1 MVVDYKT
8 KYDVNPHVI
17 YSILT
22 GNHTFRVPNFQREYV
37 WATKEKETATDRQV
51 NAFFDDIYEASKQG
65 ENYYIGSIITYE
77 GNEFEHFLVDG
88 QQRLT
93 TLMILFSAYRDF
105 QLSELQEEKYVV
117 SDPYLR
123 FDQKIP
129 GRNRK
134 VDKLIIS
141 NKSGRE
147 FLKDLLRGF
156 EIESIDVRV
165 GSKAMREAYDF
176 CFEFFQNKGV
186 SDSEAFVDYILKH
199 VELSWIQADDMESAF
214 IVFERMN
221 DRGKDLDVSDKF
233 KYLIFQQDKEE
244 DLEAQSSEIND
255 IWDQMKKDLSKAEN
269 TEQPKFDR
277 FLSYFMVSR
286 FLEEKWLGTSQLY
299 SYVKQ
304 PKNIKKVGLDNP
316 KLFLKKME
324 HDLDLHCK
332 FLNGLNKDSTENKN
346 LKTIK
351 SYASD
356 VRQHIPVL
364 LAAHIGKVSE
374 NDFEKLTIA
383 LEKLVFALKIS
394 GAQWNVVNTL
404 VPKWCTALRTKS
416 VTVSKFISEAIQPE
430 INKRAESM
438 SLNLTN
444 TENLNTTLIK
454 YILEKTNEIICLEAG
469 EPVST
474 TMKLGKKNSHTIE
487 HILPVNYSHEHVHP
501 KSDYVS
507 TKKLVWRLGNL
518 TLLERVANS
527 KLGDKSPFE
536 KYEMNGYKDSNIIL
550 SKVIRTKKFSGEP
563 GPKHKAVIKK
573 FNIDPIE
580 LEEGQYW
587 TEKQI
592 AKREKIYFSVLSEF
606 FGVELKSVSQ

>member
-1 MVVDYKT
+1 MEGYKT
-8 KYDVNPHVI
+8 KYDVTPHVI
-17 YSILT
+17 YSLLT
-22 GNHTFRVPNFQREYV
+22 GNHTFRIPNFQREYV
-37 WATKEKETATDRQV
+37 WATKEKETASDRQV
-51 NAFFDDIYEASKQG
+51 NEFFNDIYEASGQG

-93 TLMILFSAYRDF
+93 TLMILFAAFRDY
-105 QLSELQEEKYVV
+105 QLEIIGKEEYKV

-123 FDQKIP
+123 FNQQIP
-129 GRNRK
+129 GNQRQ
-134 VDKLIIS
+134 VDKLVIS
-141 NKSGRE
+141 NRSGKE
-147 FLKDLLRGF
+147 FLKELLIGYA
-156 EIESIDVRV
+156 IEDIDVRV

-176 CFEFFQNKGV
+176 CLEFYKSKGQTA
-186 SDSEAFVDYILKH
+186 SKKFIDYILKH

-221 DRGKDLDVSDKF
+221 DRGKDLVVSDKF
-233 KYLIFQQDKEE
+233 KYLIFQQDRDE

-255 IWDQMKKDLSKAEN
+255 SWNQMKKDLSSAEN
-269 TEQPKFDR
+269 TDKPKFDR

-299 SYVKQ
+299 SWVRQ
-304 PKNIKKVGLDNP
+304 PKNIDLVGLNKP
-316 KLFLKKME
+316 KTFLKKME
-324 HDLDLHCK
+324 NDLDLHCK
-332 FLNGLNKDSTENKN
+332 FLNGLNKDSSENKN

-356 VRQHIPVL
+356 VRQHIPIL
-364 LAAHIGKVSE
+364 LASHIGSVSE
-374 NDFEKLTIA
+374 NEFNKLTEA

-404 VPKWCTALRTKS
+404 VPKWCTALRNKDLTIN
-416 VTVSKFISEAIQPE
+416 KFISEAIQPE
-430 INKRAESM
+430 INKRAEAM

-444 TENLNTTLIK
+444 TENLNTSLIK
-454 YILEKTNEIICLEAG
+454 YVLEKTNEIICLEAG

-487 HILPVNYSHEHVHP
+487 HVLPVNYSNEHVHP

-507 TKKLVWRLGNL
+507 TKSLIWRLGNL
-518 TLLERVANS
+518 TLLERVTNS

-536 KYEMNGYKDSNIIL
+536 KFEMGGYKDSNIIL
-550 SKVIRTKKFSGEP
+550 SKIIRVKKFSGEP

-573 FNIDPIE
+573 YHIEPIE
-580 LEEGQYW
+580 LEENQFW